1 MVNMKIEMNTN
12 THTKTTVLAIAGLA
26 LAGALTVSYGRG
38 QTLEASAAVQTAAAA
53 PAGCATITAE
63 NSDDCVR
70 LNQVQVLGTHNS
82 YHLAPKP
89 AVLEGLGQRR
99 QGLEYSHRT
108 LTEQLSELGV
118 RQFEIDVFADPNGGR
133 YARPSA
139 YKLTGDSVGP
149 AMEAPGFKVLH
160 VQDLDVRS
168 TCPTLVA
175 CLTEIKAWST
185 ANPGHLPVMIMI
197 EAKDTPI
204 ENRPNFEFVKPHPI
218 GAPELDALDAEIRS
232 VFAADRVITP
242 DSVRGDHAT
251 LDEALRKDG
260 WPSLGRARGKVM
272 FALDNTDRKRD
283 EYLRGHPSLKGRML
297 FVTAPAG
304 DPAVAFIKMN
314 EARGPAE
321 ERIREQVK
329 AGYLVRTRAD
339 EPTIE
344 ARSGETT
351 RKDSAFRSG
360 AQFVSTD
367 YPEVSPFG
375 SGYIARI
382 PGPSGLIARCNPVS
396 APAGCRDEWLEP
408 GRVDAKSPAS
418 PSTAG
423 RRQ

>member
-1 MVNMKIEMNTN
+1 MKMTMK
-12 THTKTTVLAIAGLA
+12 KTAFPLA
-26 LAGALTVSYGRG
+26 LLASLGLVGVSTYAVFRG
-38 QTLEASAAVQTAAAA
+38 GDLRLEAAATCGTID
-53 PAGCATITAE
+53 AG
-63 NSDDCVR
+63 NVDDCVR
-70 LNQVQVLGTHNS
+70 VNQIQVLGTHNS
-82 YHLAPKP
+82 YHIAPKP
-89 AVLEGLGQRR
+89 VVLDTLTPQRR

-118 RQFEIDVFADPNGGR
+118 RQFEIDVFADPGGGR

-139 YKLTGDSVGP
+139 YKLTGDSVNP
-149 AMEAPGFKVLH
+149 LMETPGFKVFH

-168 TCPTLVA
+168 TCPTLIA

-185 ANPGHLPVMIMI
+185 SNPGHLPVMIMI
-197 EAKDTPI
+197 EAKDNTI
-204 ENRPNFEFVKPHPI
+204 QSRPGFEFVTPHPI
-218 GAPELDALDAEIRS
+218 GARELDALDDEIRS
-232 VFAADRVITP
+232 VFSADRAITP

-251 LDEALRKDG
+251 LNDAILKAG
-260 WPSLGRARGKVM
+260 WPTLRQARGKVM

-283 EYLRGHPSLKGRML
+283 EYLQGHPSLRGRML

-304 DPAVAFIKMN
+304 DPAAAFIKMN
-314 EARGPAE
+314 EARGAE
-321 ERIREQVK
+321 ETRIRDQVK

-367 YPEVSPFG
+367 FPEVSPFG
-375 SGYIARI
+375 SGYVARL
-382 PGPSGLIARCNPVS
+382 PGVAGLIARCNPVA

-408 GRVDAKSPAS
+408 RR
-418 PSTAG
+418 AG
-423 RRQ
+423 AESK